1 MFHIL
6 MIIAAA
12 VLGPNMAD
20 DGVHYYVD
28 SQLDMYRMCLD
39 LDDSAE
45 CLEEAESF

>member
-12 VLGPNMAD
+12 ILGPNMAD
-20 DGVHYYVD
+20 DGTHYYVET
-28 SQLDMYRMCLD
+28 QLDHYRMCLD

-45 CLEEAESF
+45 CLKDAEKF